1 MDQVKQPL
9 GKVAFEAA
17 EPVEKKQAKQ
27 PANRNLRKLVRDMV
41 EKIMNTL
48 FFVCG
53 MVAILAVL
61 LITGYMIVSGLP
73 AIQQIGVVDFLF
85 GTEWASTAAEPK
97 FGILPFILTSVWGT
111 LGAIVIG
118 VPIGLLTAVFLSK
131 VASPKVAGVVRP
143 AVELLAGEKATAET
157 GSPLPEET
165 MNALRTADFAMKGP
179 LGTPVGTGIRS
190 LNVALRQTLDLY
202 ACIRPVRHFE
212 GLETPVKH
220 PERVNM
226 VIFRE
231 NTEDVYAGIEYAA
244 QTPEAKKLIAFLREE
259 FGVTK
264 IREEAAVGIK
274 PMSEFGSKRL
284 VRRALR
290 FALDTG
296 SKSLTLVHKGN
307 IMKFTEGGFRQWG
320 YDVAAQEFGDL
331 TCTEKEPVEGRLVVK
346 DRIADAMFQEAL
358 LRPEQYQILA
368 TPNLNG
374 DYISDALAAQVG
386 GLGLAPGVNMS
397 DSLAFYEATHGTA
410 PTIAGQDKANP
421 GSVILCGALMLEQM
435 GVPAAAERIRNAM
448 SKAIAGRAVTVDL
461 AAQVE
466 GARVVGCQEFGEII
480 GACL

>member
-1 MDQVKQPL
+1 MSSKRVYWIEGDGIGP
-9 GKVAFEAA
+9 EIWRAA
-17 EPVEKKQAKQ
+17 RPVIDAALAKES
-27 PANRNLRKLVRDMV
+27 DMR
-41 EKIMNTL
+41 I
-48 FFVCG
+48 
-53 MVAILAVL
+53 
-61 LITGYMIVSGLP
+61 
-73 AIQQIGVVDFLF
+73 
-85 GTEWASTAAEPK
+85 EW
-97 FGILPFILTSVWGT
+97 
-111 LGAIVIG
+111 
-118 VPIGLLTAVFLSK
+118 
-131 VASPKVAGVVRP
+131 
-143 AVELLAGEKATAET
+143 VELLAGEKATAET

-307 IMKFTEGGFRQWG
+307 IMKFT
-320 YDVAAQEFGDL
+320 
-331 TCTEKEPVEGRLVVK
+331 
-346 DRIADAMFQEAL
+346 
-358 LRPEQYQILA
+358 
-368 TPNLNG
+368 
-374 DYISDALAAQVG
+374 
-386 GLGLAPGVNMS
+386 
-397 DSLAFYEATHGTA
+397 
-410 PTIAGQDKANP
+410 
-421 GSVILCGALMLEQM
+421 
-435 GVPAAAERIRNAM
+435 
-448 SKAIAGRAVTVDL
+448 
-461 AAQVE
+461 
-466 GARVVGCQEFGEII
+466 
-480 GACL
+480 

>member
-1 MDQVKQPL
+1 MSSKRVYWIEGDGIGP
-9 GKVAFEAA
+9 EIWRAA
-17 EPVEKKQAKQ
+17 RPVIDAALAKES
-27 PANRNLRKLVRDMV
+27 DMR
-41 EKIMNTL
+41 I
-48 FFVCG
+48 
-53 MVAILAVL
+53 
-61 LITGYMIVSGLP
+61 
-73 AIQQIGVVDFLF
+73 
-85 GTEWASTAAEPK
+85 EW
-97 FGILPFILTSVWGT
+97 
-111 LGAIVIG
+111 
-118 VPIGLLTAVFLSK
+118 
-131 VASPKVAGVVRP
+131 
-143 AVELLAGEKATAET
+143 VELLAGEKATAET

-244 QTPEAKKLIAFLREE
+244 RTPEAKKLIAFLREE

-331 TCTEKEPVEGRLVVK
+331 TCRRSPWKGVWWSRTASPTPCSR
-346 DRIADAMFQEAL
+346 
-358 LRPEQYQILA
+358 RPCCVPNSTRSWPPPISTA
-368 TPNLNG
+368 TTSPMPWPRRWAVWAWPRASTCP
-374 DYISDALAAQVG
+374 IPWPSMK
-386 GLGLAPGVNMS
+386 PP
-397 DSLAFYEATHGTA
+397 TA
-410 PTIAGQDKANP
+410 PLPPSPARTRP
-421 GSVILCGALMLEQM
+421 T
-435 GVPAAAERIRNAM
+435 PAA
-448 SKAIAGRAVTVDL
+448 
-461 AAQVE
+461 
-466 GARVVGCQEFGEII
+466 
-480 GACL
+480 